1 MRRRALVV
9 ELRVLCG
16 RTETSEV
23 VVNVAIDQQLAG
35 ERIYRPFADEVVQN
49 ATPRLIQMELLCV
62 SISFHEV
69 MRTSRPLLQVV
80 DRQRGE
86 TVCIL
91 LLVLAFESG
100 FGIHC
105 QDNTAVNVHV
115 RIRERLLA
123 HDHCRLHPFRAFNY
137 TQFFYF

>member
-16 RTETSEV
+16 RTLTSEV
-23 VVNVAIDQQLAG
+23 VVNVAIDQHIAG

-80 DRQRGE
+80 DRQ
-86 TVCIL
+86 
-91 LLVLAFESG
+91 
-100 FGIHC
+100 
-105 QDNTAVNVHV
+105 
-115 RIRERLLA
+115 
-123 HDHCRLHPFRAFNY
+123 
-137 TQFFYF
+137 